1 VTDEQLRFGLIGTGY
16 WAREVHAAGIATHP
30 DARLVGV
37 WGRDPAKVAA
47 VATSYDA
54 TPFDDLDAMLET
66 VDAVAFAVPPDVQA
80 ALAPQVVAAGCHVL
94 FEKPLAI
101 GVAAAD
107 AVLEAVQAAGVA
119 SVVFFTQRFVPEREA
134 WLQGLGD
141 CLGAEANW
149 LGSLQTRTIRSPTRR
164 GARSRVRSGMSARM
178 PWPRCCR
185 CSDRSVAS
193 SARGGSATWSPGA
206 HPRVG
211 GDEHLHLSL
220 TMPPAAA
227 RTSLEFYRAD
237 GWHTWPD
244 PPVDDDVRAHRIA
257 VGELIATVRAGR
269 TDPSLR
275 RPVRTRC
282 RRGARPRR
290 PPAQRLIRAI
300 STTASPA
307 WSRC

>member
-149 LGSLQTRTIRSPTRR
+149 LGSLQTPDNPFADSPWRKVEGALWDVGPHALAAVLPVLGPVR
-164 GARSRVRSGMSARM
+164 GIVGARGLGDLVHLVLTHESG
-178 PWPRCCR
+178 
-185 CSDRSVAS
+185 
-193 SARGGSATWSPGA
+193 ATST
-206 HPRVG
+206 
-211 GDEHLHLSL
+211 LHLSL

-269 TDPSLR
+269 TDH
-275 RPVRTRC
+275 RC
-282 RRGARPRR
+282 DARFGRDVV
-290 PPAQRLIRAI
+290 AVLDRAAHLL
-300 STTASPA
+300 SG
-307 WSRC
+307 